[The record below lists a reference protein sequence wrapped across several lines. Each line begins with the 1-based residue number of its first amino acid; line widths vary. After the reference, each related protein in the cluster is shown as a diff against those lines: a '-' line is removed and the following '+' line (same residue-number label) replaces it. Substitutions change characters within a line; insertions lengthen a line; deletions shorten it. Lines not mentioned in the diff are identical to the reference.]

1 LAGSKA
7 VAYYSLPADSM
18 PATWS
23 GTFAFDAHGMLWLSS
38 GAMLP
43 ASLYRVRFQQ
53 LEKVFTTGDSGI
65 MGFAFLRDGSIAYA
79 DNVRSVMHL
88 TLPDLRA
95 TRIFESPYEGWLT
108 DVKPIRMVKQ

>member
-1 LAGSKA
+1 
-7 VAYYSLPADSM
+7 M

-38 GAMLP
+38 GAMRP

-65 MGFAFLRDGSIAYA
+65 MGFTFLQDGSIAYA
-79 DNVRSVMHL
+79 DNVHSVMHL